1 MGGNGEEAKR
11 GAGSESR
18 PKATDKGEEED
29 REEEELEPTES
40 CELEDG
46 DGPADVVRSHQYTD
60 LCSKH
65 NYC

>member
-1 MGGNGEEAKR
+1 MGGNDEAKQ
-11 GAGSESR
+11 GAGSESQ
-18 PKATDKGEEED
+18 PEATDKGEEED
-29 REEEELEPTES
+29 REEEPEPTES
-40 CELEDG
+40 CELEEG

>member
-11 GAGSESR
+11 GAGSESQ
-18 PKATDKGEEED
+18 PEATDKGEDED
-29 REEEELEPTES
+29 REEEELEATES
-40 CELEDG
+40 CELEEG
-46 DGPADVVRSHQYTD
+46 DGPADVVRCQQYTD

>member
-1 MGGNGEEAKR
+1 MAGNDEEAKR
-11 GAGSESR
+11 GAGSESQ
-18 PKATDKGEEED
+18 PEATDKGEGED
-29 REEEELEPTES
+29 REEELEPTES
-40 CELEDG
+40 CELEEG